1 MHLVA
6 SLFTLLFTST
16 SWAADPTAVMLDI
29 TLKVNDVLVSEP
41 KITSVSGQ
49 TASVQFTQNPQTA
62 VVVEV
67 TPTVQEGN
75 QVHMSFVLATRSR
88 QAKEGAGEKT
98 VLSKPQLVA
107 LLGQTAEIT
116 QAASG
121 ESAQTIALTVTPTLY
136 N

>member
-75 QVHMSFVLATRSR
+75 QVHMSFVLA
-88 QAKEGAGEKT
+88 KETAGEKT

-107 LLGQTAEIT
+107 LLGQTAELT

-121 ESAQTIALTVTPTLY
+121 DSAQTISLTVTPTLY